1 MLKMSASGSA
11 VVLEDRQ
18 RGGDVVAKATRRR
31 VTAEYKLRVLR
42 EADACTEPGEIGVL
56 LRREGWYTS
65 YLCLWRK
72 QGCARELMGLAPARR
87 GPAPKVAALEQE
99 TRWLNARAEGA
110 EALVEL
116 QKKSQRFWG
125 SHCNGTE
132 RRTDG
137 GVSRVI
143 SWLCLLPRIALGKS
157 VDDRVLSQSMTLM
170 SAPAQ
175 WEINQPHS

>member
-1 MLKMSASGSA
+1 M
-11 VVLEDRQ
+11 
-18 RGGDVVAKATRRR
+18 AKATRRR

-72 QGCARELMGLAPARR
+72 QRRARELMGLAPARR

-116 QKKSQRFWG
+116 QKK
-125 SHCNGTE
+125 
-132 RRTDG
+132 
-137 GVSRVI
+137 VSEI
-143 SWLCLLPRIALGKS
+143 LGIALQRNGAT
-157 VDDRVLSQSMTLM
+157 D
-170 SAPAQ
+170 
-175 WEINQPHS
+175 